1 MFVFI
6 ISYFLKNTRSKDILN
21 LKLNPTPSYKSNSS
35 LNETGQNTNNNNNGE
50 PNPNEDVM
58 IKLIRVV
65 ANLAINENA
74 GYTLSNRQDLLDILL
89 RILG

>member
-1 MFVFI
+1 
-6 ISYFLKNTRSKDILN
+6 
-21 LKLNPTPSYKSNSS
+21 LKLNPTSLYKSNNN
-35 LNETGQNTNNNNNGE
+35 LNENDQNLSNNTNGE

-89 RILG
+89 KILGK

>member
-1 MFVFI
+1 
-6 ISYFLKNTRSKDILN
+6 
-21 LKLNPTPSYKSNSS
+21 LNPTSLYKSNNN
-35 LNETGQNTNNNNNGE
+35 LNENDQNSSNNTNGE

-65 ANLAINENA
+65 ANLAINEDA

-89 RILG
+89 KILGKY

>member
-1 MFVFI
+1 
-6 ISYFLKNTRSKDILN
+6 
-21 LKLNPTPSYKSNSS
+21 LNPTSLYKSNNN
-35 LNETGQNTNNNNNGE
+35 LNENDQNLSNNTNGE

-89 RILG
+89 KILGK